1 MAKQHF
7 DRLGYIY
14 KLLVVIALVITAMI
28 LCRDIVIPL
37 AFAAFL
43 SIVLLPLVKR
53 IEKRTGPTLAVT
65 IVLITGIVV
74 FGFLGYLLVNQVI
87 NLVNDLPNLE
97 SKMEAFEENIRRT
110 VRDEFG
116 ITTGEQNTM
125 VQDFLKSVSVYAG
138 TFLLGTG
145 NTLSTIIQIP
155 IYMFLLLLY
164 RDKFKEFFLSI
175 VPDDNEELAWKK
187 EIEKVT
193 QGYISGLML
202 VTLIIAALNTT
213 GLLILGIDHAI
224 FFGILSGILTIIP
237 YVGIF
242 IGALLPVLMALITKD
257 SIWYAGGVVIV
268 FTVVQFLEGN
278 FITPRI
284 TGSKVSI
291 NALAAIIAL
300 LIGGKIL
307 GIAGMI
313 LAVPAIGVLKI
324 LLSYSSHLKPF
335 VILLGEDN
343 PKDVRQDPTEHTEP
357 VEEMKQEVSE
367 KDVKEEVAA
376 TKNSKFQAPKS
387 KGEV

>member
-1 MAKQHF
+1 MAKQYF
-7 DRLGYIY
+7 DRLGYVY
-14 KLLVVIALVITAMI
+14 KLLVVIALVITATI

-37 AFAAFL
+37 AFATFL
-43 SIVLLPLVKR
+43 SIVLLPIVKR
-53 IEKRTGPTLAVT
+53 IEKRTGTTLAVT

-87 NLVNDLPNLE
+87 NLANDLPNLE
-97 SKMEAFEENIRRT
+97 SKMETFVINLQRT
-110 VRDEFG
+110 LNERFG
-116 ITTGEQNTM
+116 ITTREQNTL
-125 VQDFLKSVSVYAG
+125 VQDFLKSASVYTG
-138 TFLLGTG
+138 QFLLGTG

-155 IYMFLLLLY
+155 IYMFLILLY
-164 RDKFKEFFLSI
+164 RKKFKEFFLSI
-175 VPDDNEELAWKK
+175 VPDDNDELAWKK
-187 EIEKVT
+187 QIENVT

-202 VTLIIAALNTT
+202 VTLIVAALNTT
-213 GLLILGIDHAI
+213 GLFILGIDHAI
-224 FFGILSGILTIIP
+224 FFGILSGVLTIIP

-257 SIWYAGGVVIV
+257 SLWYAAGVVMV

-291 NALAAIIAL
+291 NALAAIVAL

-343 PKDVRQDPTEHTEP
+343 PKDVIKDPTEHTEP
-357 VEEMKQEVSE
+357 VEELKEEIKE

-376 TKNSKFQAPKS
+376 ARKEAK
-387 KGEV
+387 

>member
-1 MAKQHF
+1 MAKQYF

-14 KLLVVIALVITAMI
+14 KLLVVIALVITATI

-37 AFAAFL
+37 AFATFL
-43 SIVLLPLVKR
+43 SIVLLPIVKR
-53 IEKRTGPTLAVT
+53 IEKRTGTTLAVT
-65 IVLITGIVV
+65 IVLITGLVV

-87 NLVNDLPNLE
+87 NLANDLPNLE
-97 SKMEAFEENIRRT
+97 SKMETFVINLQRT
-110 VRDEFG
+110 LNERFG
-116 ITTGEQNTM
+116 ITTREQNTL
-125 VQDFLKSVSVYAG
+125 VQDFLKSASVYTG
-138 TFLLGTG
+138 QFLLGTG

-155 IYMFLLLLY
+155 IYMFLILLY
-164 RDKFKEFFLSI
+164 RKKFKEFFLSI
-175 VPDDNEELAWKK
+175 VPDDNDELAWKK
-187 EIEKVT
+187 QIENVT

-202 VTLIIAALNTT
+202 VTLIVAALNTT
-213 GLLILGIDHAI
+213 GLFILGIDHAI
-224 FFGILSGILTIIP
+224 FFGILSGVLTIIP

-257 SIWYAGGVVIV
+257 SLWYAAGVVMV

-291 NALAAIIAL
+291 NALAAIVAL

-343 PKDVRQDPTEHTEP
+343 PKDVIKDPTEHTEP
-357 VEEMKQEVSE
+357 VEELKEEIKE

-376 TKNSKFQAPKS
+376 ARKEAK
-387 KGEV
+387 